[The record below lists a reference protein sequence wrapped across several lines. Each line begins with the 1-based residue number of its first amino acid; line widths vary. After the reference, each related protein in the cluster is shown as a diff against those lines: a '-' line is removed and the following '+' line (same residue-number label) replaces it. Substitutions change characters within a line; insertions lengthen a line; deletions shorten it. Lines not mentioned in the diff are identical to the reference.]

1 MRTLRKT
8 IVRGDPVD
16 PVAGFVDRT
25 VVGTPTE
32 ITTVLAA
39 AQATGRL
46 VYASAPRPMPA
57 GDPRVSVAVRVLDRS
72 PTVARAPARPAVIAR
87 TPRRRLKRPTVVAM
101 AVTAILPVLIGL
113 GYAIVLL
120 VQTVIALIPAILG
133 VLFILALL
141 WFALGR
147 AGACPG
153 VHCPGC
159 GCR

>member
-1 MRTLRKT
+1 MRTLRRT
-8 IVRGDPVD
+8 IVWRDPVE

-32 ITTVLAA
+32 VTNVLTA

-46 VYASAPRPMPA
+46 VYASAPRPMPS
-57 GDPRVSVAVRVLDRS
+57 GDPRVSVTVRVLDRS
-72 PTVARAPARPAVIAR
+72 PTVARAP
-87 TPRRRLKRPTVVAM
+87 RRRLKRPTMVAI
-101 AVTAILPVLIGL
+101 AVATILPVLIGL
-113 GYAIVLL
+113 SYAAVLL
-120 VQTVIALIPAILG
+120 VQTVIALIPAILAG
-133 VLFILALL
+133 LFLLALL